1 MFQMKEQ
8 GKNLEKTP
16 NEAEINN
23 SPDKELK
30 AIVVRMLTELGK
42 RINEFSEN
50 FNKQVENI
58 KKNQ

>member
-1 MFQMKEQ
+1 MFETKEQ
-8 GKNLEKTP
+8 EKKP
-16 NEAEINN
+16 NETEINN

-30 AIVVRMLTELGK
+30 VIVIRMLTELGK

-50 FNKQVENI
+50 FNKQLENI